1 MHFFAFHE
9 WTDGKGVSRVLQSSV
24 AAVFFFEVKGDIPHQ
39 SPLTIITTAA
49 VSEIKKKLRSNTIN
63 ETSQLGRK
71 GNKKGEKVKEGTRPQ
86 SCYLSSWTDLR
97 DSTPVV

>member
-1 MHFFAFHE
+1 MQSEVHFFVFHE
-9 WTDGKGVSRVLQSSV
+9 WTDGKGVSRVSVV
-24 AAVFFFEVKGDIPHQ
+24 AAVFFFEVKGDIPRQ

-71 GNKKGEKVKEGTRPQ
+71 GNKKGEKVKEGTRPR
-86 SCYLSSWTDLR
+86 SCYLSSGTDLR
-97 DSTPVV
+97 DSV